1 MPNESKESVPVTAS
15 KEEVKSISEMNVS
28 TYYHDNSILSALAAA
43 ELESIAPH
51 LELVKLHHSEVLF
64 EANDTL
70 RYAYFPVTST
80 ASLLCCL
87 EDGSCVEVAMVGKE
101 GIIGISVVL
110 GNNAKSLTQA
120 IIKIEGLAYRI
131 SVRELKNILARSGG
145 RRAGTLSKLLLRY
158 AQTLFVQVSQTTA
171 CNRRHALEKQVCT
184 WLLSCFDRSNPS
196 NLSITHELIGYILG
210 VRRESITIIAKKLQD
225 LGIINYS
232 RGQIQLLCR
241 EKLEA
246 NACECYS
253 IIKSECDQFHNDTK
267 VA

>member
-1 MPNESKESVPVTAS
+1 MVTN
-15 KEEVKSISEMNVS
+15 IS
-28 TYYHDNSILSALAAA
+28 HAFQDNSILSTLTAA

-51 LELVKLHHSEVLF
+51 LEPVRLDYAEVLF
-64 EANDTL
+64 ECSDTL
-70 RYAYFPVTST
+70 EYAYFPVTSV

-87 EDGSCVEVAMVGKE
+87 EDGSCVEIAMVGKE

-120 IIKIEGLAYRI
+120 IIKVEGLAYRI

-145 RRAGTLSKLLLRY
+145 RRAGTINKFLLRY
-158 AQTLFVQVSQTTA
+158 AQSLFVQISQTTA

-184 WLLSCFDRSNPS
+184 WLLSCFDRGNPS
-196 NLSITHELIGYILG
+196 NLPITHELIAYILG
-210 VRRESITIIAKKLQD
+210 VRRESITTIAKKIQD
-225 LGIINYS
+225 LGMISYS

-246 NACECYS
+246 HACECYS
-253 IIKSECDQFHNDTK
+253 IVKNEYDQFGNDTK
-267 VA
+267 IA

>member
-15 KEEVKSISEMNVS
+15 KEEVKSIWPAIHPIAEMNVS

-145 RRAGTLSKLLLRY
+145 RRAV
-158 AQTLFVQVSQTTA
+158 F
-171 CNRRHALEKQVCT
+171 
-184 WLLSCFDRSNPS
+184 SNTEMS
-196 NLSITHELIGYILG
+196 LNEG
-210 VRRESITIIAKKLQD
+210 
-225 LGIINYS
+225 
-232 RGQIQLLCR
+232 
-241 EKLEA
+241 
-246 NACECYS
+246 
-253 IIKSECDQFHNDTK
+253 F
-267 VA
+267 